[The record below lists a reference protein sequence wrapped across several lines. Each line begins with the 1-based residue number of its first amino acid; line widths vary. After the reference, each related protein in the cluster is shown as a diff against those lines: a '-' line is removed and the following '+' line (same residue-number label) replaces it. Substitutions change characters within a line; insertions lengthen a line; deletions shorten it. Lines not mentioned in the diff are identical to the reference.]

1 MHRFFVNLEDITN
14 DEVHFSGLSA
24 KQIGRVLRLKAGD
37 QCIVLDNLGNE
48 MLVEMTRIGSGD
60 CSASIVKKAAADE
73 PQIRLSMLLCL
84 TQREK
89 FEWMLQKCTEV
100 GAAAFQ
106 PVISRR
112 SLVQEKTDM
121 EAKYARWRMI
131 LKEAAEQS
139 GRGRIPEL
147 LPTASLAEAVRAAA
161 RANPLCIIPWEEERN
176 TGLKTVLAGKKVTK
190 IAALIGPEGG
200 FSAEEV
206 QNAVDAGFQ
215 KITLG
220 KRILRME
227 TAAVVTAALV
237 FHELE

>member
-1 MHRFFVNLEDITN
+1 MHRFFVNFEDIHK
-14 DEVHFSGLSA
+14 DEVHFSGSSA
-24 KQIGRVLRLKAGD
+24 KQIGRVLRLKPGD

-48 MLVEMTRIGSGD
+48 LLVEMTRVSSVA
-60 CSASIVKKAAADE
+60 CSASILKKAAADE
-73 PQIRLSMLLCL
+73 PQIRLLMLLCL

-121 EAKYARWRMI
+121 EAKYVRWRMI

-147 LPTASLAEAVRAAA
+147 LPTAFLAEAVQAAA

-176 TGLKTVLAGKKVTK
+176 TGLKTVLAGKRVTK

-200 FSAEEV
+200 FSADEV
-206 QNAVDAGFQ
+206 QSAVDAGFQ
-215 KITLG
+215 RVTLG